1 VDDEELFR
9 EMKDRFGDEYGYGV
23 YFRGGMG
30 AEAVR
35 DLIQQVDLEE
45 RPRTCATS
53 SARPRARSARR
64 PSSA

>member
-1 VDDEELFR
+1 MDDEELFR

-35 DLIQQVDLEE
+35 DLIASRSTSKT
-45 RPRTCATS
+45 RPPGP
-53 SARPRARSARR
+53 ARDRQ
-64 PSSA
+64 